1 MNLTLIDY
9 ITGKMVP
16 DVGAEGS
23 RQLVEKFLV
32 ENRGYE
38 RTDVVVDAPIK
49 VMFKGEEYASTVD
62 LVVFCKDKPLMALR
76 CVAGSLGSY
85 EREIL
90 AAARLVYDVQ
100 IPFSVST
107 NGKDALVRDVL
118 SGKDISCRSNGD
130 KYQTG
135 DGLEAIPKKEEG
147 IKLVESFQYI
157 PFPPEKKEREMVIFR
172 SYDIQRNE
180 GECDASPF
188 LTGQIL

>member
-16 DVGAEGS
+16 DIGAEGS
-23 RQLVEKFLV
+23 RQLFEKLLV
-32 ENRGYE
+32 ENRGYDK
-38 RTDVVVDAPIK
+38 TDILVDEPIK
-49 VMFKGEEYASTVD
+49 VMFKGEEYVSTVD
-62 LVVFCKDKPLMALR
+62 LIVFCDKKPLMAVR
-76 CVAGSLGSY
+76 CAAGSLASY

-107 NGKDALVRDVL
+107 NGKDALVRDVIT
-118 SGKDISCRSNGD
+118 GKSVHKPNGE
-130 KYQTG
+130 KYEIG
-135 DGLEAIPKKEEG
+135 EGLEAVPTKAEG
-147 IKLVESFQYI
+147 IKFLESFTYI
-157 PFPPEKKEREMVIFR
+157 PFPPEKKEREMIIFR
-172 SYDIQRNE
+172 SYDIERNE